1 MTAAFILGINMFIA
15 ALFGVAFAVVARSN
29 PVARGAGWLAAAYAL
44 GIVDV
49 MLEFIMPWSAHPT
62 LIITGIFCTYLAALT
77 CGLVGVAKYYRAGPQ
92 IRAIVAVWILA
103 VMLTPA
109 ILMLPYGTG
118 ARTLLYHLPYFAMQV
133 LMTLI
138 VVRSGRRMLL
148 DRLLVLVSA
157 AAALSYLVKPLIAWR
172 IGGADAPQNYLA
184 SDYAAIS
191 QSLGSVILIALALVL
206 LLVMMRDM
214 TIEMIARSETDPL
227 SGLRN
232 RRGFEVHGEQ
242 MVAAAIDNHQPLT
255 LVTVDIDRF
264 KTINDRFGHP
274 VGDKVIIAV
283 AELLSSGTDEG
294 DLVARLGGEEFALVL
309 AGQEIEQA
317 ARSAES
323 LRQRVQT
330 ELSQAVGNA
339 QVVSASFGLAQLSQ
353 DEALSSLAR
362 RSDLAL
368 YEAKNTGRNKVSLAP
383 LDQAVPRPAHPLVAT
398 RKAAA

>member
-44 GIVDV
+44 GVADV
-49 MLEFIMPWSAHPT
+49 MLEFILPFAAHPT
-62 LIITGIFCTYLAALT
+62 PIITSIFCIYLAALT
-77 CGLVGVAKYYRAGPQ
+77 CGLVGVAKCYGAGPQ
-92 IRAIVAVWILA
+92 TKAIVAVWILA
-103 VMLTPA
+103 GLLTPV

-118 ARTLLYHLPYFAMQV
+118 ARTLLYHIPYFAMQV
-133 LMTLI
+133 LMTVI
-138 VVRSGRRMLL
+138 VIRSGRRMLL
-148 DRLLVLVSA
+148 DRLLVFVSA
-157 AAALSYLVKPLIAWR
+157 AAALSYVVKPLIAWR
-172 IGGADAPQNYLA
+172 IGGADAPQDYLA
-184 SDYAAIS
+184 SQYAAIS

-242 MVAAAIDNHQPLT
+242 MVAAAIHDHQPLT
-255 LVTVDIDRF
+255 MVTVDIDRF
-264 KTINDRFGHP
+264 KTINDRFGHQ

-283 AELLSSGTDEG
+283 AELLSSATGEG

-317 ARSAES
+317 ARSAEI
-323 LRQRVQT
+323 LRQRVQS
-330 ELSQAVGNA
+330 ELA
-339 QVVSASFGLAQLSQ
+339 QVVGHAQMVTASFGLAQLSPA
-353 DEALSSLAR
+353 EALSSLAR

-383 LDQAVPRPAHPLVAT
+383 LKQPAPWPAHPVLET
-398 RKAAA
+398 RRAAA

>member
-1 MTAAFILGINMFIA
+1 MLA
-15 ALFGVAFAVVARSN
+15 
-29 PVARGAGWLAAAYAL
+29 PV
-44 GIVDV
+44 
-49 MLEFIMPWSAHPT
+49 M
-62 LIITGIFCTYLAALT
+62 
-77 CGLVGVAKYYRAGPQ
+77 
-92 IRAIVAVWILA
+92 
-103 VMLTPA
+103 
-109 ILMLPYGTG
+109 LMLPYGTG
-118 ARTLLYHLPYFAMQV
+118 ARTLLYHLPYFTMQV

-138 VVRSGRRMLL
+138 VIRSGRRMLL
-148 DRLLVLVSA
+148 DRLLVFVSS
-157 AAALSYLVKPLIAWR
+157 AAALSYLAKPLIAWR
-172 IGGADAPQNYLA
+172 IGGADTPQNYLA

-242 MVAAAIDNHQPLT
+242 MIANAIHGHQPLT

-283 AELLSSGTDEG
+283 AELLSSATGEG

-317 ARSAES
+317 ARSAE
-323 LRQRVQT
+323 LMRQRVQT

-339 QVVSASFGLAQLSQ
+339 QVVSASFGLAQLSP

-383 LDQAVPRPAHPLVAT
+383 LEQTPTRPARPVLAT
-398 RKAAA
+398 RRAAA

>member
-49 MLEFIMPWSAHPT
+49 MLEFIMRWTEHPT
-62 LIITGIFCTYLAALT
+62 PVITGIFFTYLAALT
-77 CGLVGVAKYYRAGPQ
+77 CGLVGVAKYYRTGPQ
-92 IRAIVAVWILA
+92 TRPIVAVWILA
-103 VMLTPA
+103 GMLTPVM
-109 ILMLPYGTG
+109 LMLPYGTG
-118 ARTLLYHLPYFAMQV
+118 ARTLLYHLPYFTMQV
-133 LMTLI
+133 LMTWI
-138 VVRSGRRMLL
+138 VIRSGRRMLL
-148 DRLLVLVSA
+148 DRLLVFVSS
-157 AAALSYLVKPLIAWR
+157 AAALSYLAKPLIAWR
-172 IGGADAPQNYLA
+172 IGGADTPQNYLA

-242 MVAAAIDNHQPLT
+242 MVADAIHSHQPLT

-283 AELLSSGTDEG
+283 AKLLSSATGEG

-317 ARSAES
+317 ARSAE
-323 LRQRVQT
+323 LMRQRVQT
-330 ELSQAVGNA
+330 ELSRAVGNA
-339 QVVSASFGLAQLSQ
+339 QVVSASFGLAQLSP

-383 LDQAVPRPAHPLVAT
+383 LEQTPTRPARPVLAT
-398 RKAAA
+398 RRAAA

>member
-29 PVARGAGWLAAAYAL
+29 PVARGAGWLAAGYAL

-49 MLEFIMPWSAHPT
+49 MLEFIMRWTEHPT
-62 LIITGIFCTYLAALT
+62 PVITGIFYTYLAALT
-77 CGLVGVAKYYRAGPQ
+77 CGLVGVAKYYRTGPQ
-92 IRAIVAVWILA
+92 TRPIMVVWVLA
-103 VMLTPA
+103 GMLTPA
-109 ILMLPYGTG
+109 MLMLPYGTG
-118 ARTLLYHLPYFAMQV
+118 ARTLLYHLPYFTMQV

-138 VVRSGRRMLL
+138 VIRSGRRMLL
-148 DRLLVLVSA
+148 DRLLVFVSS
-157 AAALSYLVKPLIAWR
+157 AAALSYLVKPLIAWQ
-172 IGGADAPQNYLA
+172 IGGADTPRNYLA

-191 QSLGSVILIALALVL
+191 QSVGSVILIALALVL

-232 RRGFEVHGEQ
+232 RRGFEVHGEE
-242 MVAAAIDNHQPLT
+242 MVADAVHSCTPLT

-283 AELLSSGTDEG
+283 AELLSSATGEG

-309 AGQEIEQA
+309 AGQEIQQA
-317 ARSAES
+317 ARSAEL

-330 ELSQAVGNA
+330 ELSQAVGHA
-339 QVVSASFGLAQLSQ
+339 QVVSASFGLAQLSP

-383 LDQAVPRPAHPLVAT
+383 FEPAAPQPAPPVLAT
-398 RKAAA
+398 RKVAA

>member
-49 MLEFIMPWSAHPT
+49 MLEFIMRWTEHPT
-62 LIITGIFCTYLAALT
+62 PVITGIFFTYLAALT
-77 CGLVGVAKYYRAGPQ
+77 CGLVGVAKYYRTGPQ
-92 IRAIVAVWILA
+92 TRPIVAVWVLA
-103 VMLTPA
+103 GMLTPA
-109 ILMLPYGTG
+109 MLMLPYGTG
-118 ARTLLYHLPYFAMQV
+118 ARTLLYHLPYFIMQV
-133 LMTLI
+133 LMTWI
-138 VVRSGRRMLL
+138 VIRSGRRMLL
-148 DRLLVLVSA
+148 DRLLVFVSS
-157 AAALSYLVKPLIAWR
+157 AAALSYLAKPLIAWR
-172 IGGADAPQNYLA
+172 IGGADTPQNYLA

-242 MVAAAIDNHQPLT
+242 MVADAIHSHQPLT

-283 AELLSSGTDEG
+283 AELLSSATGEG

-317 ARSAES
+317 ARSAE
-323 LRQRVQT
+323 LMRQRVQT

-339 QVVSASFGLAQLSQ
+339 QVVSASFGLAQLSP

-383 LDQAVPRPAHPLVAT
+383 LEQAAPRPARPVLAT
-398 RKAAA
+398 RRAAA

>member
-49 MLEFIMPWSAHPT
+49 MLEFIMRWTEHPT
-62 LIITGIFCTYLAALT
+62 PVITGIFFTYLAALT
-77 CGLVGVAKYYRAGPQ
+77 CGLVGVAKYYCTGPQ
-92 IRAIVAVWILA
+92 TRPIVAVWILA
-103 VMLTPA
+103 GMLAPVM
-109 ILMLPYGTG
+109 LMLPYGTG
-118 ARTLLYHLPYFAMQV
+118 ARTLLYHLPYFIMQV
-133 LMTLI
+133 LMTWI
-138 VVRSGRRMLL
+138 VIRSGRRMLL
-148 DRLLVLVSA
+148 DRLLVFVSS
-157 AAALSYLVKPLIAWR
+157 AAALSYLAKPLIAWR
-172 IGGADAPQNYLA
+172 IGGADTPQNYLA

-242 MVAAAIDNHQPLT
+242 MIADAIHGHQPLT

-283 AELLSSGTDEG
+283 AELLSSATGEG

-317 ARSAES
+317 ARSAE
-323 LRQRVQT
+323 LMRQRVQT

-339 QVVSASFGLAQLSQ
+339 QVVSASFGLAQLSP

-368 YEAKNTGRNKVSLAP
+368 YEAKNTGRNKVSIAP
-383 LDQAVPRPAHPLVAT
+383 LEQAATRPARPVLAT
-398 RKAAA
+398 RRAAA

>member
-49 MLEFIMPWSAHPT
+49 MLEFIMRWTEHPT
-62 LIITGIFCTYLAALT
+62 PVITGIFFTYLAALT
-77 CGLVGVAKYYRAGPQ
+77 CGLVGVAKYYRTGPQ
-92 IRAIVAVWILA
+92 TRPIVAVWILA
-103 VMLTPA
+103 GMLTPVM
-109 ILMLPYGTG
+109 LMLPYGTG
-118 ARTLLYHLPYFAMQV
+118 ARTLLYHLPYFTMQV

-138 VVRSGRRMLL
+138 VIRSGRRMLL
-148 DRLLVLVSA
+148 DRLLVFVSS
-157 AAALSYLVKPLIAWR
+157 AAALSYLAKPLIAWR
-172 IGGADAPQNYLA
+172 IGGADTPQNYLA

-242 MVAAAIDNHQPLT
+242 MVADAIHGHQPLT

-283 AELLSSGTDEG
+283 AELLSSATGEG

-317 ARSAES
+317 ARSAE
-323 LRQRVQT
+323 LMRQRVQT

-339 QVVSASFGLAQLSQ
+339 QVVSASFGLAQLSP

-368 YEAKNTGRNKVSLAP
+368 YEAKNTGRNKVSIAP
-383 LDQAVPRPAHPLVAT
+383 LEQAATRPARPVLAT
-398 RKAAA
+398 RRAAA

>member
-49 MLEFIMPWSAHPT
+49 MLEFIMRWTEHPT
-62 LIITGIFCTYLAALT
+62 PVITGIFFTYLAALT
-77 CGLVGVAKYYRAGPQ
+77 CGLVGVAKYYRTGPQ
-92 IRAIVAVWILA
+92 TRPIVAVWVLA
-103 VMLTPA
+103 GMLTPA
-109 ILMLPYGTG
+109 MLMLPYGTG
-118 ARTLLYHLPYFAMQV
+118 ARTLLYHLPYFTMQV

-138 VVRSGRRMLL
+138 VIRSGRRMLL
-148 DRLLVLVSA
+148 DRLLVFVSS
-157 AAALSYLVKPLIAWR
+157 AAALSYLAKPLIAWR
-172 IGGADAPQNYLA
+172 IGGADTPQNYLA

-242 MVAAAIDNHQPLT
+242 MVADAIHGHQPLT

-283 AELLSSGTDEG
+283 AELLSSATGEG

-317 ARSAES
+317 ARSAE
-323 LRQRVQT
+323 LMRQRVQT

-339 QVVSASFGLAQLSQ
+339 QVVSASFGLAQLSP

-383 LDQAVPRPAHPLVAT
+383 LEQAAPRPARPVLAT
-398 RKAAA
+398 RRAAA

>member
-44 GIVDV
+44 GIIDV
-49 MLEFIMPWSAHPT
+49 MLEFIMRWTEHPT
-62 LIITGIFCTYLAALT
+62 PVITGIFFTYLAALT
-77 CGLVGVAKYYRAGPQ
+77 CGLVGVAKYYRTGPQ
-92 IRAIVAVWILA
+92 TRPIVAVWVLA
-103 VMLTPA
+103 GMLTPVM
-109 ILMLPYGTG
+109 LMLPYGTG
-118 ARTLLYHLPYFAMQV
+118 ARTLLYHLPYFTMQV
-133 LMTLI
+133 LMTWI
-138 VVRSGRRMLL
+138 VIRSGRRMLL
-148 DRLLVLVSA
+148 DRLLVFVSS
-157 AAALSYLVKPLIAWR
+157 AAALSYLAKPLIAWR
-172 IGGADAPQNYLA
+172 IGGADTPQNYLA

-242 MVAAAIDNHQPLT
+242 MVADALHSHQPLT

-264 KTINDRFGHP
+264 KTINDRFGHA

-283 AELLSSGTDEG
+283 AELLSSATGEG

-317 ARSAES
+317 ARSAE
-323 LRQRVQT
+323 LMRQRLQT

-339 QVVSASFGLAQLSQ
+339 QVVSASFGLAQLSP

-383 LDQAVPRPAHPLVAT
+383 LEQAAPRPARPVLAT
-398 RKAAA
+398 RRAAA

>member
-49 MLEFIMPWSAHPT
+49 MLEFIMRWTEHPT
-62 LIITGIFCTYLAALT
+62 PVITGIFFTYLAALT
-77 CGLVGVAKYYRAGPQ
+77 CGLVGVAKYYRTGPQ
-92 IRAIVAVWILA
+92 TRPIVAVWVLA
-103 VMLTPA
+103 GMLTPA
-109 ILMLPYGTG
+109 MLMLPYGTG
-118 ARTLLYHLPYFAMQV
+118 ARTLLYHLPYFTMQV
-133 LMTLI
+133 LMTWI
-138 VVRSGRRMLL
+138 VIRSGRRMLL
-148 DRLLVLVSA
+148 DRLLVFVSS
-157 AAALSYLVKPLIAWR
+157 AAALSYLAKPLIAWR
-172 IGGADAPQNYLA
+172 IGGADTPQNYLA

-242 MVAAAIDNHQPLT
+242 MVADAIHSHQPLT

-283 AELLSSGTDEG
+283 AKLLSSATGEG

-317 ARSAES
+317 ARSAE
-323 LRQRVQT
+323 LMRQRVQT

-339 QVVSASFGLAQLSQ
+339 QVVSASFGLAQLSP

-383 LDQAVPRPAHPLVAT
+383 LEQVAPRPARPILAT
-398 RKAAA
+398 RRAAA

>member
-49 MLEFIMPWSAHPT
+49 MLEFIMRWTEHPT
-62 LIITGIFCTYLAALT
+62 PVITGIFFTYLAALT
-77 CGLVGVAKYYRAGPQ
+77 CGLVGVAKYYRTGPQ
-92 IRAIVAVWILA
+92 TRPIVAVWILA
-103 VMLTPA
+103 GMLTPVM
-109 ILMLPYGTG
+109 LMLPYGTG
-118 ARTLLYHLPYFAMQV
+118 ARTLLYHLPYFTMQV
-133 LMTLI
+133 LMTWI
-138 VVRSGRRMLL
+138 VIRSGRRMLL
-148 DRLLVLVSA
+148 DRLLVFVSS
-157 AAALSYLVKPLIAWR
+157 AAALSYLAKPLIAWR
-172 IGGADAPQNYLA
+172 IGGADTPQNYLA

-242 MVAAAIDNHQPLT
+242 MVADAIHSHQPLT

-283 AELLSSGTDEG
+283 AELLSSATGEG

-317 ARSAES
+317 ARSAE
-323 LRQRVQT
+323 LMRQRVQT

-339 QVVSASFGLAQLSQ
+339 QVVSASFGLAQLSP

-383 LDQAVPRPAHPLVAT
+383 LEQAATRPARPVLAT
-398 RKAAA
+398 RRAAA

>member
-49 MLEFIMPWSAHPT
+49 MLEFIMRWTEHPT
-62 LIITGIFCTYLAALT
+62 PVITGIFFTYLAALT
-77 CGLVGVAKYYRAGPQ
+77 CGLVGVAKYYRTGPQ
-92 IRAIVAVWILA
+92 TRPIVAVWILA
-103 VMLTPA
+103 GMLTPVM
-109 ILMLPYGTG
+109 LMLPYGTG
-118 ARTLLYHLPYFAMQV
+118 ARTLLYHLPYFTMQV
-133 LMTLI
+133 LMTWI
-138 VVRSGRRMLL
+138 VIRSGRRMLL
-148 DRLLVLVSA
+148 DRLLVFVSS
-157 AAALSYLVKPLIAWR
+157 AAALSYLAKPLIAWR
-172 IGGADAPQNYLA
+172 IGGADTPQNYLA

-242 MVAAAIDNHQPLT
+242 MVADAIHSHQPLT

-283 AELLSSGTDEG
+283 AKLLSSATGEG

-317 ARSAES
+317 ARSAE
-323 LRQRVQT
+323 LMRQRVQT

-339 QVVSASFGLAQLSQ
+339 QVVSASFGLAQLSP

-383 LDQAVPRPAHPLVAT
+383 LEQAATRPARPVLAT
-398 RKAAA
+398 RRAAA

>member
-49 MLEFIMPWSAHPT
+49 MLEFIMRWTEHAAPV
-62 LIITGIFCTYLAALT
+62 ITGIFFTYLAALT
-77 CGLVGVAKYYRAGPQ
+77 CGLVGVAKYYSTGPQ
-92 IRAIVAVWILA
+92 TRPIVAVWILA
-103 VMLTPA
+103 GMLAPVM
-109 ILMLPYGTG
+109 LMLPYGMG
-118 ARTLLYHLPYFAMQV
+118 ARTLLYHLPYFTMQV
-133 LMTLI
+133 LMTWI
-138 VVRSGRRMLL
+138 VIRSGRRMLL
-148 DRLLVLVSA
+148 DRLLVFVSS
-157 AAALSYLVKPLIAWR
+157 AAALSYLAKPLIAWR
-172 IGGADAPQNYLA
+172 IGGADTPQNYLA

-242 MVAAAIDNHQPLT
+242 MVADAIHSHQPLT

-283 AELLSSGTDEG
+283 AELLSSATEEG

-317 ARSAES
+317 ARSAE
-323 LRQRVQT
+323 LMRQRVQT
-330 ELSQAVGNA
+330 ELSRAVGNA
-339 QVVSASFGLAQLSQ
+339 QVVSASFGLAQLSP

-362 RSDLAL
+362 RSHLAL

-383 LDQAVPRPAHPLVAT
+383 LEQAAPRSARPVLAT
-398 RKAAA
+398 RRAAA